1 VGHGQGSRWDT
12 TSPSPLSPLN
22 SYPAGFVYIY
32 SVLYYI
38 TSHGANIQLAQYI
51 FAALYLATLAA
62 VLWLYS
68 RMNKV
73 CRGGCHAHSKT
84 VGATMM
90 KTLFSRSHVERRKMK
105 SMFAHAC

>member
-1 VGHGQGSRWDT
+1 MAHC
-12 TSPSPLSPLN
+12 TSPSPLPPSTLN